1 MHHLDNTDDF
11 KESRE
16 EVMQSQRRRQSSFPP
31 ADGDEAAILLEKANI
46 IRLEKVHQDALS
58 IQESPP
64 PDDPIRRDSVVT
76 KTFRRLRRGSRS
88 PSPRSLL
95 PAMLSKR
102 NKSKSSAD
110 LTDHCDSAPARHGS
124 RAFWG
129 DSNGRNGCCAERF
142 RECSRD
148 QNLVV

>member
-1 MHHLDNTDDF
+1 MYLSSRVTILDSTQTRRTHRRRRSSVHHLDNTEDF

-76 KTFRRLRRGSRS
+76 KTFRKLRRGSRS

-95 PAMLSKR
+95 PAMLSKGPY
-102 NKSKSSAD
+102 
-110 LTDHCDSAPARHGS
+110 T
-124 RAFWG
+124 
-129 DSNGRNGCCAERF
+129 
-142 RECSRD
+142 
-148 QNLVV
+148 

>member
-58 IQESPP
+58 IQG
-64 PDDPIRRDSVVT
+64 RQ
-76 KTFRRLRRGSRS
+76 
-88 PSPRSLL
+88 
-95 PAMLSKR
+95 
-102 NKSKSSAD
+102 SSGN
-110 LTDHCDSAPARHGS
+110 P
-124 RAFWG
+124 
-129 DSNGRNGCCAERF
+129 
-142 RECSRD
+142 
-148 QNLVV
+148 

>member
-1 MHHLDNTDDF
+1 MDGHHP
-11 KESRE
+11 K
-16 EVMQSQRRRQSSFPP
+16 
-31 ADGDEAAILLEKANI
+31 
-46 IRLEKVHQDALS
+46 
-58 IQESPP
+58 ESPP

-110 LTDHCDSAPARHGS
+110 LTDHCDSAPATRGFKAS
-124 RAFWG
+124 FWG
-129 DSNGRNGCCAERF
+129 DSSGRNRCCAGRF
-142 RECSRD
+142 GEWLSQSNSRGVSPKRLRECHRT
-148 QNLVV
+148 

>member
-1 MHHLDNTDDF
+1 MDYHHP
-11 KESRE
+11 K
-16 EVMQSQRRRQSSFPP
+16 
-31 ADGDEAAILLEKANI
+31 
-46 IRLEKVHQDALS
+46 
-58 IQESPP
+58 ESPP

-129 DSNGRNGCCAERF
+129 DSNGRSGCCAGRF
-142 RECSRD
+142 RECSRN
-148 QNLVV
+148 QISVGS